1 MPRIYTTK
9 YEELDAGI
17 LRFFAGGGKGHP
29 SHDPELRAMSVR
41 LQGRSGDE
49 SPEQEQALVYNLFYS
64 RMQALRLAGKL
75 RTVGRNWVLVDEPP
89 KKENNEIYTERP
101 AIVSWPAPPSV
112 RAESVN
118 C

>member
-9 YEELDAGI
+9 YEALDAGI
-17 LRFFAGGGKGHP
+17 LRFFAKGGKGHP
-29 SHDPELRAMSVR
+29 SNDPALRAMSK
-41 LQGRSGDE
+41 LIQGRTGNE
-49 SPEQEQALVYNLFYS
+49 TPERDQALVYNLFYS
-64 RMQALRLAGKL
+64 RMQALRVAGKL
-75 RTVGRNWVLVDEPP
+75 RTVGRKWFVVEEPP
-89 KKENNEIYTERP
+89 KEKNNEIYTERP